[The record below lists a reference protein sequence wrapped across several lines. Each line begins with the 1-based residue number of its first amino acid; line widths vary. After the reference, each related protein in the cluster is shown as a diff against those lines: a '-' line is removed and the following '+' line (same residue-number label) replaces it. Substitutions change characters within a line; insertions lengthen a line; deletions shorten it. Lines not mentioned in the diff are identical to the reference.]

1 MVYRRILT
9 DHVRFEL
16 ILEISYIRNTC
27 IRRNVSKHFE
37 TFTKCVVANPVE
49 FKRKI
54 NAIVDYHLKKVL
66 KNQIFE
72 SLKCIINIICFIL
85 CSDCGPS

>member
-1 MVYRRILT
+1 MT
-9 DHVRFEL
+9 CGFDHARFEL
-16 ILEISYIRNTC
+16 ILEISCIQNTC

-49 FKRKI
+49 FERKI

-66 KNQIFE
+66 KYQIME
-72 SLKCIINIICFIL
+72 LLKLIIDIM
-85 CSDCGPS
+85 